1 LFQSN
6 TNYIFKRIKF
16 SNELPLTMIP
26 INLFGVIMKSA
37 ALPLSS
43 KIIFSA
49 SFMVFA
55 PISFAQSDLVST
67 AIGSNPSAMATT
79 AVVIPK
85 SQNWMS
91 SDVSAA
97 WSAGFSGKGTTI
109 TVVDDYSNASKFS
122 GNINGTVQNQG
133 HGYWTSQ
140 QTGLIAYSATINRQ
154 DFNTGRNMA
163 VPLAA
168 KGLNVIN
175 ASYGMYAPGAYINY
189 NFTYGAEE
197 TSMVNFAKGGNAII
211 VKAAGNDG
219 INMGTVNASGNFDA
233 LNKSL
238 KGLPTTIYAGA
249 LSTNGTTTSQAS
261 MASYSNKAGTDLTTQ
276 KQFLVVGVDSSKM
289 GIAGTSFAA
298 PIISGY
304 ASILGSKF
312 TTATP
317 TAITNQ
323 LLTTART
330 DTVKN
335 YNAAVY
341 GRGEASLSRA
351 LAPVSIK

>member
-1 LFQSN
+1 MK
-6 TNYIFKRIKF
+6 TNP
-16 SNELPLTMIP
+16 SLIP
-26 INLFGVIMKSA
+26 HLILGSLI
-37 ALPLSS
+37 
-43 KIIFSA
+43 
-49 SFMVFA
+49 
-55 PISFAQSDLVST
+55 ISFAPFAMAQSELVAV
-67 AIGSNPSAMATT
+67 AIGSNPQASATT
-79 AVVIPK
+79 AAVVTPK
-85 SQNWMS
+85 VQNWMS
-91 SDVSAA
+91 PEVGAA
-97 WSAGFSGKGTTI
+97 WSAGYSGKGTTI

-122 GNINGTVQNQG
+122 GNLNGTVQSQG

-140 QTGLIAYSATINRQ
+140 EAGLVAYSATINRQ
-154 DFNTGRNMA
+154 DFNTGRNTS
-163 VPLAA
+163 VPLA
-168 KGLNVIN
+168 KTGLNVIN
-175 ASYGMYAPGAYINY
+175 ASYGMYASSAFINY
-189 NFTYGAEE
+189 TFIYGAEE
-197 TSMVNFAKGGNAII
+197 TSMVNYAKGGNAII

-219 INMGTVNASGNFDA
+219 INMGTVNTSGNFDA

-249 LSTNGTTTSQAS
+249 LSTNGTTASPAS
-261 MASYSNKAGTDLTTQ
+261 MASYSNKAGTDVTTQ

-304 ASILGSKF
+304 AAILGSKF
-312 TTATP
+312 ATATP

-323 LLTTART
+323 LLNTART

-341 GRGEASLSRA
+341 GRGEASLTRA

>member
-1 LFQSN
+1 
-6 TNYIFKRIKF
+6 
-16 SNELPLTMIP
+16 
-26 INLFGVIMKSA
+26 MKA
-37 ALPLSS
+37 ASFPLSY

-49 SFMVFA
+49 SFMAFA
-55 PISFAQSDLVST
+55 PLSLAQSDLVST
-67 AIGSNPSAMATT
+67 AIGENLSAMATT
-79 AVVIPK
+79 TAIVLPK

-91 SDVSAA
+91 PDVAAA
-97 WSAGFSGKGTTI
+97 WSSGYSGKGTTI
-109 TVVDDYSNASKFS
+109 TVVDDFSNTSKFS
-122 GNINGTVQNQG
+122 GNLNGTIQNQG

-140 QTGLIAYSATINRQ
+140 QAGLIAYSATINRQ
-154 DFNTGRNMA
+154 DFNTASNKA
-163 VPLAA
+163 VALAA

-189 NFTYGAEE
+189 TFTYGAEE
-197 TSMVNFAKGGNAII
+197 TSMINYAKNGNAII

-219 INMGTVNASGNFDA
+219 INMGTVNASGKFDA
-233 LNKSL
+233 FNKSL
-238 KGLPTTIYAGA
+238 RGLPTTIYAGA
-249 LSTNGTTTSQAS
+249 LTTNGTTASPAS
-261 MASYSNKAGTDLTTQ
+261 MASYSNRAGTDVTTQ

-312 TTATP
+312 ATATP

-323 LLTTART
+323 LLNTART
-330 DTVKN
+330 DTLKS
-335 YNAAVY
+335 YSAAVY
-341 GRGEASLSRA
+341 GKGEASLSRS

>member
-1 LFQSN
+1 MK
-6 TNYIFKRIKF
+6 TNP
-16 SNELPLTMIP
+16 SLIP
-26 INLFGVIMKSA
+26 HLILGSLI
-37 ALPLSS
+37 
-43 KIIFSA
+43 
-49 SFMVFA
+49 
-55 PISFAQSDLVST
+55 ISFAPFAMAQSELVAV
-67 AIGSNPSAMATT
+67 AIGSNPQASATT
-79 AVVIPK
+79 AAVVPPK
-85 SQNWMS
+85 VQNWMS
-91 SDVSAA
+91 PEVGAA
-97 WSAGFSGKGTTI
+97 WSAGYSGKGTTI

-122 GNINGTVQNQG
+122 GNLNGTVQSQG

-140 QTGLIAYSATINRQ
+140 EAGLVAYSATINRQ
-154 DFNTGRNMA
+154 DFNTGRNTS
-163 VPLAA
+163 VPLA
-168 KGLNVIN
+168 KTGLNVIN
-175 ASYGMYAPGAYINY
+175 ASYGMYASSAFINY
-189 NFTYGAEE
+189 TFIYGAEE
-197 TSMVNFAKGGNAII
+197 TSMVNYAKGGNAII

-219 INMGTVNASGNFDA
+219 INMGTVNTSGNFDA

-249 LSTNGTTTSQAS
+249 LSTNGTTASPAS
-261 MASYSNKAGTDLTTQ
+261 MASYSNKAGTDVTTQ

-304 ASILGSKF
+304 AAILGSKF
-312 TTATP
+312 ATATP

-323 LLTTART
+323 LLNTART

-341 GRGEASLSRA
+341 GRGEASLTRA